1 MVAKAENHP
10 PVRANGHAVE
20 TLQFALQRVQT
31 ETRQVHVSDC
41 PGCIEPRQNVAQLAD
56 MLGNNPTLIVVFMK
70 AFQSLVAYRP
80 TILSVMRYV
89 TDVYRF
95 TSDPC

>member
-31 ETRQVHVSDC
+31 ETWQVHVSDR

-80 TILSVMRYV
+80 DRPECNALRNGCLSV
-89 TDVYRF
+89 

>member
-1 MVAKAENHP
+1 
-10 PVRANGHAVE
+10 
-20 TLQFALQRVQT
+20 VQT

-70 AFQSLVAYRP
+70 AFSPLWRIDR

-89 TDVYRF
+89 TDVYRLRLTRAEDITPSNHGHNF
-95 TSDPC
+95 HWLARARL